1 MYPNHPTAHH
11 EDSNIHRHEDI
22 GSLGDQWHAAQTYG
36 NLMSPPPAYDFDRTS
51 TSYPMLPCTTSTPV
65 QFPVNQEEVITHFS
79 YPSAGVASQP
89 LPLASAPEPMQSCHV
104 QGFIKSDPGSPCT
117 SSGPINMFQDT
128 PQTVSINTFPT
139 PSELLYEIQS
149 NEATSPASDSSGDSG
164 STSSQRVQSCVPVGL
179 PLVQPT
185 ELPTFTQPA
194 RDGISSHE
202 KKRQLL
208 ECLEQ
213 YVLYLHEQ
221 LALVGVEPVPLER
234 TANYR
239 GLSSRSIRTLLVH
252 TENMN
257 RKLNST
263 IVAEEERF
271 LRLREALDKRRMPFG
286 SMQSVHPGFK
296 NNVTLPFI

>member
-1 MYPNHPTAHH
+1 
-11 EDSNIHRHEDI
+11 
-22 GSLGDQWHAAQTYG
+22 
-36 NLMSPPPAYDFDRTS
+36 MSPPPAYDFDG

-65 QFPVNQEEVITHFS
+65 QFPVNQEEVSTYFS
-79 YPSAGVASQP
+79 YPSTGVASQP
-89 LPLASAPEPMQSCHV
+89 SPLASAPEPMQSCHV
-104 QGFIKSDPGSPCT
+104 QGFIKSDPASPCAG
-117 SSGPINMFQDT
+117 SGPINMFQDAQ
-128 PQTVSINTFPT
+128 PTVSITTFPT

-149 NEATSPASDSSGDSG
+149 NEATSPASDSSADSG
-164 STSSQRVQSCVPVGL
+164 STSSQRVRSCVPAGV
-179 PLVQPT
+179 PRVQPA
-185 ELPTFTQPA
+185 ELPMFMQPA

-221 LALVGVEPVPLER
+221 LALTGVEPVPLER

-252 TENMN
+252 TENTN

-271 LRLREALDKRRMPFG
+271 LRLREALDKRRMPPG
-286 SMQSVHPGFK
+286 TMQSAHPVFK